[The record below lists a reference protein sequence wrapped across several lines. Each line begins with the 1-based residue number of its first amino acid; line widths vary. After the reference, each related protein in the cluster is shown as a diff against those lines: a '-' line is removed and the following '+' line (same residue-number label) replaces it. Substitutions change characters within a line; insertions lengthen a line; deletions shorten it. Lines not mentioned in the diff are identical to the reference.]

1 VPDRDLR
8 GVADRRQVDRDVP
21 GEEEPDV
28 VVDRGADVVREPDPE
43 RRQGGIE
50 RAVVLGGEL
59 RKGVDARRER
69 VQRTVQAPS

>member
-8 GVADRRQVDRDVP
+8 RVADRRQVDRGVP

-28 VVDRGADVVREPDPE
+28 VVDRSADLPREPDPE

-50 RAVVLGGEL
+50 RALVLGWEL